1 MPAAFRGFVEHDLL
15 TSASAIA
22 FRVLFAAAPVLL
34 FLLALSGFLAL
45 GDVWAVDIAPRIAP
59 FLPPSGFAFLNESVE
74 PLLRTRQGLWLT
86 AGAALA
92 LWEVSSAMRAVMDA
106 LNRVYR
112 SDRARTFSRSV
123 GVSVLLALG
132 AGTCYTLAALVI
144 AHGPFEAIGLSEGL
158 VLGALDFLVRWAL
171 GLGLLFAGIAI
182 IVRFAPATPQ
192 PLSWVSLGSVLTV
205 AMWIVTSLAF
215 GWYLTSVAPYT
226 TIFGSLAFVIVL
238 MTYLDLSVIVFLFGV
253 ALDAAIREQVEG
265 TAHPE

>member
-22 FRVLFAAAPVLL
+22 FRVLFAAAPVAL
-34 FLLALSGFLAL
+34 FLLALSGFLEL
-45 GDVWAVDIAPRIAP
+45 GDVWAVDIAPRIQP
-59 FLPPSGFAFLNESVE
+59 YLPPSGFAFLNESVG
-74 PLLRTRQGLWLT
+74 PLLQTRQGFWLT
-86 AGAALA
+86 VGAALA

-112 SDRARTFSRSV
+112 SEHTRPFSRSV
-123 GVSVLLALG
+123 GVSILLALA
-132 AGTCYTLAALVI
+132 AGTCFTLAALVI
-144 AHGPFEAIGLSEGL
+144 GHGPFETMGLSEGL
-158 VLGALDFLVRWAL
+158 VLGFLDFFIRWAL
-171 GLGLLFAGIAI
+171 GLVLLFAGIAI
-182 IVRFAPATPQ
+182 VVRWAPATPQ
-192 PLSWVSLGSVLTV
+192 PISWVSLGSVLTV

-215 GWYLTSVAPYT
+215 AWYLTAVAPYA
-226 TIFGSLAFVIVL
+226 TIFGSLAVVIVL